1 MEENQELKAGH
12 PPAQKVGG
20 MRIVQQKKPEKHEG
34 SPPKVSEDEKE
45 DVGDEKTVKA
55 ASVIQIL
62 FLMSNSCI
70 FSFNYFKLHVHSLR
84 ETFVNRH
91 LVLLFDRLPIWR
103 KLEKFFIYI
112 RLQYNMFL

>member
-70 FSFNYFKLHVHSLR
+70 LTNFFLYSL
-84 ETFVNRH
+84 
-91 LVLLFDRLPIWR
+91 
-103 KLEKFFIYI
+103 
-112 RLQYNMFL
+112 